1 MRTPTGRLQ
10 RSGLL
15 LCVGLL
21 AVAGSACSSDPDQPA
36 TLPTDTSTPAT
47 TTASPTPATVEDE
60 VESAVRAYYAELTR
74 AAQTN
79 DTRKLRTMTTR
90 GCPCFRPVRVID
102 RDAQR
107 GISTPDARW
116 TVDTVRVRDTAENSA
131 EAEVR
136 YRVSAYDV
144 LNRTGRRVGHIDAQR
159 SHLSLSL
166 VKGADGWIIGNV
178 FNLEG

>member
-1 MRTPTGRLQ
+1 
-10 RSGLL
+10 
-15 LCVGLL
+15 
-21 AVAGSACSSDPDQPA
+21 
-36 TLPTDTSTPAT
+36 
-47 TTASPTPATVEDE
+47 
-60 VESAVRAYYAELTR
+60 
-74 AAQTN
+74 
-79 DTRKLRTMTTR
+79 
-90 GCPCFRPVRVID
+90 
-102 RDAQR
+102 
-107 GISTPDARW
+107 
-116 TVDTVRVRDTAENSA
+116 VDTVRVRDTAENSA